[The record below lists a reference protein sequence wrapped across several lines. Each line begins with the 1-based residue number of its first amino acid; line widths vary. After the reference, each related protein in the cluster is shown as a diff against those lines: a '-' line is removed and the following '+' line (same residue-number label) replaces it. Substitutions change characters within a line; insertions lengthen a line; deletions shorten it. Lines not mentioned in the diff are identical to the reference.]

1 MMKGSRFGGRMPRL
15 LATSATLAL
24 VWLLA
29 GCQRSEFPVPT
40 AGPLVQNES
49 PAPATLSTAQQAAID
64 AIAATGGEI
73 ESDRNG
79 FPLRIDL
86 ASDRVSADEE
96 VLRAVLNFPDLVGLR
111 LAVHSLPPTAL
122 ADLAQFHRLEEF
134 YLQDASIADGD
145 LAELL
150 HGMPQLRRLTLRRLN
165 SISDTGIATLPGC
178 ESLEVVAL
186 IEMNNLSGAG
196 LQTLAACPHLRA
208 LDLRQCGRLGAEDF
222 PRLAELKGLTELKL
236 GGPAVNDDLADTIIS
251 LPKLQSLSIED
262 AQVSGVFLE
271 RLAADDSLAAR
282 FRTVEFAR
290 CLGLTDE
297 ALPQLARFSNLE
309 TVVLRDLPLTG
320 AFLQSM
326 HEAHKEPL
334 PWKTLVMT
342 NAFLAD
348 NVLTSLSDLAPN
360 LQRLDLRG
368 SLTDSAAAKQTLTS
382 LKNLQELKLE

>member
-1 MMKGSRFGGRMPRL
+1 MPHRPL
-15 LATSATLAL
+15 TLTATLTLAC
-24 VWLLA
+24 LLT
-29 GCQRSEFPVPT
+29 GCQRSEPPVPSAT
-40 AGPLVQNES
+40 PPVQNES
-49 PAPATLSTAQQAAID
+49 PTPPTLSTAQQAAMN
-64 AIAATGGEI
+64 AIAATGAEI
-73 ESDRNG
+73 ESDQNG

-86 ASDRVSADEE
+86 ASDRISADEE
-96 VLRAVLNFPDLVGLR
+96 VLRAVLQFPDLVGLR
-111 LAVHSLPPTAL
+111 LTVRSLPPTAL

-134 YLQDASIADGD
+134 QLQDASIADGD

-150 HGMPQLRRLTLRRLN
+150 HGMSQLRRLTLRRLN

-178 ESLEVVAL
+178 KSLEVVAL

-208 LDLRQCGRLGAEDF
+208 LDLRQCGRLAAQDF
-222 PRLAELKGLTELKL
+222 PKLAALKGLNELKL
-236 GGPAVNDDLADTIIS
+236 GGPAVNDNLADTITS

-262 AQVSGVFLE
+262 AQISGIFLDK
-271 RLAADDSLAAR
+271 LAADASLAAR
-282 FRTVEFAR
+282 LRTVEFAR

-297 ALPQLARFSNLE
+297 AIPQLARFSNLE

-320 AFLQSM
+320 EFLQSIR
-326 HEAHKEPL
+326 EAHKEPL
-334 PWKTLVMT
+334 PWKTLVIT

-348 NVLTSLSDLAPN
+348 SVPASLADQTPN

-368 SLTDSAAAKQTLTS
+368 SLNDPTAAKQALAA